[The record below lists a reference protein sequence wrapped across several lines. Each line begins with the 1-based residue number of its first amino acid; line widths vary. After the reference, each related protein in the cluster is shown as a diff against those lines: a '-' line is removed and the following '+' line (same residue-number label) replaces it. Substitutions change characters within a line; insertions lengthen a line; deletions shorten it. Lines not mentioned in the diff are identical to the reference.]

1 VSDATA
7 TTTDTDALLKAGDLA
22 RLLSCD
28 ERTVWRWASAGTIP
42 PPIRIGGC
50 TRWRRADL
58 DAFLQGK
65 AQAAAREAA
74 RYEKAT

>member
-1 VSDATA
+1 MSDATA
-7 TTTDTDALLKAGDLA
+7 TRTDTGALLKSRDVA

-42 PPIRIGGC
+42 GPIRIGGA

-58 DAFLQGK
+58 DAFIQAK
-65 AQAAAREAA
+65 AEAAAREAA
-74 RYEKAT
+74 RYAKAT

>member
-1 VSDATA
+1 MSEATA
-7 TTTDTDALLKAGDLA
+7 TRTDTGTLLRACDVA
-22 RLLSCD
+22 RLLACD

-42 PPIRIGGC
+42 PPIRIGGA

-58 DAFLQGK
+58 DDFLDAK

-74 RYEKAT
+74 RYAKAT